1 MRVVEPVAVCQRYL
15 NGRFH
20 HSFPYCGNEVM
31 PTSISAES
39 SVEKQRDHA
48 ASAQHRLALRD
59 ELLAKIE
66 SASAHVGIIGLG
78 YVGLPLARAFCDR
91 GIRVLGF
98 DVDPTKVKRLERG
111 ESYIGHITDVT
122 IRQMRELGFEATVD
136 FQRLGEPDVVIICV
150 PTPLTDARDP
160 DLSYIVNSTKAI
172 AARLR
177 PGQLVVLESTTYPST
192 TREVVLPILA
202 AGGLEPGVDFFL
214 AFSPER
220 EDPGNPQ
227 FSAPTIPK
235 VVGGLDQASLELVAA
250 LYGKVVVRV
259 VPVSSPE
266 VAEACK
272 ILENTY
278 RAINIALVNELKM
291 IYLKMGI
298 DVWEVIE
305 AAKTKPFG
313 FQAFYPGPGL
323 GGHCIPIDPFYLTWV
338 ARKHG
343 LTTRFIELAGE
354 INTSMPAFVVSRVA
368 DALNDEC
375 KPLKGSKV
383 TLLGMA
389 YKKDVDDPR
398 ESPGFELMEL
408 LMEKGAIVEY
418 NDPYIPVLPSMRRY
432 PHLRMASQELT
443 AEYLQSR
450 DCLLV
455 ATDHSSYDWNW
466 ITEHAVLIVDT
477 RNAVKGVIAPK
488 AKIVPA

>member
-1 MRVVEPVAVCQRYL
+1 MLKA
-15 NGRFH
+15 
-20 HSFPYCGNEVM
+20 
-31 PTSISAES
+31 
-39 SVEKQRDHA
+39 
-48 ASAQHRLALRD
+48 
-59 ELLAKIE
+59 LLAKIE
-66 SASAHVGIIGLG
+66 SAAVRVGIIGLG
-78 YVGLPLARAFCDR
+78 YVGLPLARAFSDR
-91 GIRVLGF
+91 GIAVLGF
-98 DVDPTKVKRLERG
+98 DVDPNKVAKLNRG
-111 ESYIGHITDVT
+111 ESYIGHITDAV
-122 IRQMRELGFEATVD
+122 IRQMRENGFNATVD
-136 FQRLGEPDVVIICV
+136 FQRLAEPDVIIICV
-150 PTPLTDARDP
+150 PTPLTDSRDP
-160 DLSYIVNSTKAI
+160 DLSFIVNSTKAI

-177 PGQLVVLESTTYPST
+177 PGQLVVLESTTYPGT
-192 TREVVLPILA
+192 TREVVLPLLA
-202 AGGLEPGVDFFL
+202 AQGLKPGVDFFL

-235 VVGGLDQASLELVAA
+235 VVGGLEPASLEVAAA

-291 IYLKMGI
+291 IYAKMGI

-305 AAKTKPFG
+305 AARTKPFG

-343 LTTRFIELAGE
+343 LATQFIELAGE
-354 INTSMPAFVVSRVA
+354 INTSMPAYVVTKVA
-368 DALNDEC
+368 DALNDVY
-375 KPLKGSKV
+375 KSVKGSKI

-398 ESPGFELMEL
+398 ESPGFELMSL
-408 LMEKGAIVEY
+408 LLQKGADVQY
-418 NDPYIPVLPSMRRY
+418 NDPFIPVLPSMRHY
-432 PHLRMASQELT
+432 PHLQMASQELT

-450 DCLLV
+450 DCLLI
-455 ATDHSSYDWNW
+455 ATDHTSYDWDW
-466 ITEHAVLIVDT
+466 IAQHASLIVDT
-477 RNAVKGVIAPK
+477 RNAMKAVIDPK
-488 AKIVPA
+488 AKIVSA